1 MEPETMAISPL
12 DSTVFAGVFGD
23 PEIGPLFSDA
33 AEIRGMIDFERA
45 LARAEAACGV
55 IPTEAGVALD
65 VAMDGLDIPPGELTD
80 ATTAAAVPVPG
91 LVAALRKRIDPEAA
105 QWLHWGATTQD
116 IMDGGLLLRL
126 RESTAIMEARL
137 DRLIEVL
144 LAAAEREATTAM
156 AGRTRSQV
164 ATPISFG
171 LRIAQWAQPL
181 IDLREMLDEV
191 RPRLFRVQ
199 FGGASGANT
208 AVAPHGPAI
217 IAALATEL
225 DMQAAAPWHTSRVG
239 LLAAMDWHAQ
249 LVGALGKMAG
259 DLMMMGRSEIREAR
273 AGKGGGSST
282 MPQKSNPVTAEALG
296 TLARYAAGLLA
307 PAHFTAGHLEERD
320 GVAWPLEWLVLP
332 QIVVATGAGLRHAL
346 DLAES
351 IEADAVQMRRGLDL
365 GGGAAMAEAA
375 SFALAAHMPRADA
388 QALMKRVAVEAAR
401 TGESLGDILRRE
413 SDVAI
418 DWDEALDPVRAAEPS
433 RDIIAMIVARWRGR
447 GRSSTG

>member
-1 MEPETMAISPL
+1 
-12 DSTVFAGVFGD
+12 
-23 PEIGPLFSDA
+23 
-33 AEIRGMIDFERA
+33 
-45 LARAEAACGV
+45 
-55 IPTEAGVALD
+55 
-65 VAMDGLDIPPGELTD
+65 
-80 ATTAAAVPVPG
+80 
-91 LVAALRKRIDPEAA
+91 
-105 QWLHWGATTQD
+105 
-116 IMDGGLLLRL
+116 
-126 RESTAIMEARL
+126 
-137 DRLIEVL
+137 
-144 LAAAEREATTAM
+144 
-156 AGRTRSQV
+156 
-164 ATPISFG
+164 
-171 LRIAQWAQPL
+171 
-181 IDLREMLDEV
+181 
-191 RPRLFRVQ
+191 
-199 FGGASGANT
+199 
-208 AVAPHGPAI
+208 
-217 IAALATEL
+217 
-225 DMQAAAPWHTSRVG
+225 
-239 LLAAMDWHAQ
+239 
-249 LVGALGKMAG
+249 
-259 DLMMMGRSEIREAR
+259 MMGRSEIREAQ

-332 QIVVATGAGLRHAL
+332 QIVVATGSGLRHAL

-351 IEADAVQMRRGLDL
+351 IEADADQMRRGLDL